1 MRILLLLRD
10 ASEQHQED
18 PIRFINWSSSRCVQS
33 NDFRAPFRDWW
44 CWPLTISRPYTYV
57 RQRGFLLL
65 PATMAHT
72 LHPLT
77 PLFLSSTL
85 LTVYMEMR
93 LSLQKLLF
101 ADIPFVRSL
110 LLFHDE
116 AKRRGWWYDSDLRI
130 LTTFPLE
137 LSVRISIDGSSSSQK
152 KHRVFPTSPWDM
164 TTIRKHRNVVRS
176 LRKEGGAV
184 VELIVITTLRLLRYD
199 ACRSIGHRP
208 AWRTYCRSYLLCPS
222 YWTLRKEQGGL
233 TLMRKNKPS

>member
-1 MRILLLLRD
+1 MVLLILLLLRD

-44 CWPLTISRPYTYV
+44 CWPQTTSRIRMYV
-57 RQRGFLLL
+57 NVVFYYYPP

-101 ADIPFVRSL
+101 ADIPFVRRW

-116 AKRRGWWYDSDLRI
+116 PKRRGWWYDSDLRI
-130 LTTFPLE
+130 LTTFPLK
-137 LSVRISIDGSSSSQK
+137 L
-152 KHRVFPTSPWDM
+152 
-164 TTIRKHRNVVRS
+164 
-176 LRKEGGAV
+176 
-184 VELIVITTLRLLRYD
+184 
-199 ACRSIGHRP
+199 RSIRLVSTAAVAAAKKSTECSRLFGEI
-208 AWRTYCRSYLLCPS
+208 WPS
-222 YWTLRKEQGGL
+222 
-233 TLMRKNKPS
+233 

>member
-110 LLFHDE
+110 LFHDE
-116 AKRRGWWYDSDLRI
+116 PKRRRGWWYDSDLRI
-130 LTTFPLE
+130 LTNFSPEALCTFVLV
-137 LSVRISIDGSSSSQK
+137 STAAKK
-152 KHRVFPTSPWDM
+152 KHRVFPTFRWDM
-164 TTIRKHRNVVRS
+164 TIIRKHRNV
-176 LRKEGGAV
+176 L
-184 VELIVITTLRLLRYD
+184 
-199 ACRSIGHRP
+199 
-208 AWRTYCRSYLLCPS
+208 
-222 YWTLRKEQGGL
+222 
-233 TLMRKNKPS
+233 